1 MRANGQEEETAPEK
15 VLAVA
20 ARFHQRSH
28 LSFLV
33 LVPMRGVTSGVFSLH
48 SRSIAILDFLLLR
61 FGRLDAGKPGKEAL
75 AGRKA
80 FECAKRGV
88 FVEGFSQDGLPPLL
102 PPPPATL
109 SFEST
114 LVPSLI
120 SLLSPPP
127 RPVEERGGTSKSR
140 ETSIETQRRDRKTR
154 KEDETET
161 HFSFSSS
168 KLKLKKSNNK
178 KNFHL

>member
-1 MRANGQEEETAPEK
+1 L
-15 VLAVA
+15 VII
-20 ARFHQRSH
+20 
-28 LSFLV
+28 LSFSVLRPAREKEKLV
-33 LVPMRGVTSGVFSLH
+33 QPRDH
-48 SRSIAILDFLLLR
+48 
-61 FGRLDAGKPGKEAL
+61 
-75 AGRKA
+75 
-80 FECAKRGV
+80 
-88 FVEGFSQDGLPPLL
+88 PPLARDL
-102 PPPPATL
+102 SSLSPAT
-109 SFEST
+109 S
-114 LVPSLI
+114 P
-120 SLLSPPP
+120 LSPPP

>member
-33 LVPMRGVTSGVFSLH
+33 LVPMRGVASGVFSLH
-48 SRSIAILDFLLLR
+48 SRSIAILDFLFLR

-80 FECAKRGV
+80 FECAERGV

-114 LVPSLI
+114 LVPTLI

-127 RPVEERGGTSKSR
+127 RPKTS
-140 ETSIETQRRDRKTR
+140 QKTAAPPP
-154 KEDETET
+154 
-161 HFSFSSS
+161 SGPAPPPSSS
-168 KLKLKKSNNK
+168 TSTARARPSRRCRPAWTSWPPSSA
-178 KNFHL
+178 